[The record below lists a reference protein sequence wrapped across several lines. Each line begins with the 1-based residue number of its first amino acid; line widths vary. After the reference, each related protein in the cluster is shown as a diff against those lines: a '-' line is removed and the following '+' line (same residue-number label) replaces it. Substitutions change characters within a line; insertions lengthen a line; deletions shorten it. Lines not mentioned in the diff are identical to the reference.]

1 MSWKGIGKKKWKFEK
16 EFTGEGSSYI
26 TNPSRGWYEIYT
38 FQAEEKAALEELKW
52 SLHEGET
59 LALVLVDIGSFRER
73 PLDPAALENIRKIL
87 AFFEENQRDVIFRPV
102 YDREGKGRGR
112 EPGSFE
118 LVLEHLG
125 QLGDLLKENPCSV
138 FIFQGFLVGSW
149 GEMHDSAYLSEDC
162 LKKMWEQLKPAL
174 SKNIYGAVRTPS
186 QWRTL
191 VSEEEFRKGSFPR
204 LGLFDDGIFGSK
216 THLGTFGTMTREAAG
231 WKKAWLREE
240 ELTFLKV
247 LGKKLPIGGEAV
259 RPESAGVSG
268 CGRERVV
275 AELEKLNLTYLNRAY
290 DRRLLEL
297 WEMES
302 FSDSGIWREKS
313 LLDYVGA
320 HLGYRFVLQN
330 VEWEKG
336 FGSRRLRFLLEIQ
349 NCGFGGFFQEAELFL
364 ILKSG
369 EKRETIPI
377 PGDFSTGAGGEKK
390 SLEIRIEP
398 QIAELFLELRRKKDG
413 KIIRFANEESADC
426 LFLGSL
432 RLCEK

>member
-1 MSWKGIGKKKWKFEK
+1 M
-16 EFTGEGSSYI
+16 
-26 TNPSRGWYEIYT
+26 
-38 FQAEEKAALEELKW
+38 
-52 SLHEGET
+52 
-59 LALVLVDIGSFRER
+59 LVDIGSFRER

-302 FSDSGIWREKS
+302 FSDSGIWRKKS

-349 NCGFGGFFQEAELFL
+349 NCGFGGF
-364 ILKSG
+364 SG
-369 EKRETIPI
+369 SRAFS
-377 PGDFSTGAGGEKK
+377 DF
-390 SLEIRIEP
+390 EIRGEERDDPHTGIFQPGPEG
-398 QIAELFLELRRKKDG
+398 RRKVWKFGLSRRQQNFFWSFGG
-413 KIIRFANEESADC
+413 KKTEKSSGLQMKKAQTACFSAACASVKNNVQESVKVPT
-426 LFLGSL
+426 GMVSL
-432 RLCEK
+432 VS